1 MSARLRKLLDGLAGR
16 DAEVSDARLPS
27 LPFADGEFDT
37 VVTTLVLCTFSDQA
51 QALAEIRR
59 VLKPGGRLLFME
71 HVRSERP
78 RTARMQDR
86 IRPLYNVLGRGCNPN
101 RDTLAA
107 LRASPLEVVEVRRET
122 MPKAPSVENEAIIG
136 TARAAA

>member
-1 MSARLRKLLDGLAGR
+1 M
-16 DAEVSDARLPS
+16 VS
-27 LPFADGEFDT
+27 
-37 VVTTLVLCTFSDQA
+37 TLVLCSVPDQA

-78 RTARMQDR
+78 RTARIQDR

-107 LRASPLEVVEVRRET
+107 LRASPLEIDEVRRERV
-122 MPKAPSVENEAIIG
+122 PKAPPVENEAIIG
-136 TARAAA
+136 IARAVA